1 MTIIHRTAQ
10 VDGTVGTDVVVGA
23 FCEVGPSVV
32 LGDGVRLHQNVI
44 LTGDT
49 RIGANT
55 EIFPFA
61 SIGQPGQL
69 KGNPGRAGR
78 LTIGERC
85 VLREYVS
92 INAGSEKADLLTEV
106 GDDCLF
112 MVGAH
117 VAHDCR
123 IGSNVVLVNYAGLAG
138 HCVVGDHVT
147 VSGYSAVHQ
156 FVRIGE
162 SAFVGAQSAVEN
174 DIIPFGM
181 VLGNRARLK
190 GLNIIGLRRRGVANN
205 RIHAL
210 RVVYRDLFAQ
220 AGTLR
225 ARVDELRSRVGQDP
239 LAVQILDFLQ
249 DVSRR
254 SLCLP
259 DLKDVAS

>member
-1 MTIIHRTAQ
+1 LTSIHRTAQ
-10 VDGTVGTDVVVGA
+10 VDGTVGANVSIGA

-49 RIGANT
+49 HIGANT

-69 KGNPGRAGR
+69 KGPAGR
-78 LTIGERC
+78 PGKLTIGERC

-92 INAGSEKADLLTEV
+92 VNVGSEKADLLTAI

-123 IGSNVVLVNYAGLAG
+123 IGNNVVLVNYAGLAG

-147 VSGYSAVHQ
+147 ISGYSAVHQ

-181 VLGNRARLK
+181 VLGNRARLR
-190 GLNIIGLRRRGVANN
+190 GLNIIGLRRRGIANA

-210 RVVYRDLFAQ
+210 RVVYRDLFAE

-225 ARVDELRSRVGQDP
+225 ARMDDVRSREGQDP
-239 LAVQILDFLQ
+239 LTIQILDFI
-249 DVSRR
+249 DADSKR
-254 SLCLP
+254 SVCLP
-259 DLKDVAS
+259 DLKGAVA

>member
-1 MTIIHRTAQ
+1 LPSIHRTAQ
-10 VDGTVGTDVVVGA
+10 VDGTVGADVVVGA
-23 FCEVGPSVV
+23 FCDVGPSVV

-44 LTGDT
+44 LTGNT
-49 RIGANT
+49 HIGANT

-69 KGNPGRAGR
+69 KGHSGRAGK
-78 LTIGERC
+78 LTIGARC

-92 INAGSEKADLLTEV
+92 INVGSEKGDLLTKI

-112 MVGAH
+112 MMGAH
-117 VAHDCR
+117 VAHDCT
-123 IGSNVVLVNYAGLAG
+123 IGSNVVLVNYSGLAG

-147 VSGYSAVHQ
+147 ISGYSAVHP

-162 SAFVGAQSAVEN
+162 SAYVGAQSAVES
-174 DIIPFGM
+174 DVIPYGM

-190 GLNIIGLRRRGVANN
+190 GLNIIGLRRRGIANA

-210 RVVYRDLFAQ
+210 RAVYRSLFSE

-225 ARVDELRSRVGQDP
+225 GRVEDARAEVGHDP
-239 LAVQILDFLQ
+239 LAIQIFDFLQ
-249 DVSRR
+249 ADSKR
-254 SLCLP
+254 SICMP
-259 DLKDVAS
+259 DLKDAAS